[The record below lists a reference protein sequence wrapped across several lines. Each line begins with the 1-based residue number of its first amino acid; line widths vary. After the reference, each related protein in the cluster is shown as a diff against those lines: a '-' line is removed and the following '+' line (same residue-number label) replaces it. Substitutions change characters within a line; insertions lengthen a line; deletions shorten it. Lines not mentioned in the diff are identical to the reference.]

1 MKQLRGKWAVVTGA
15 ASGIGRA
22 IARQLAEEGTHL
34 WLIDRN
40 PNTLEAVAAECGEF
54 DIQIE
59 SRVVDLSVPEEV
71 EELAAELLDAAT
83 PVDLLVNNAGVAYYG
98 PTAAMEDDAWNQLM
112 AVNLQAPLLLT
123 RRLLPRLLEQ
133 SEAHVLNVA
142 SILGLVAHR
151 KACAYHVSKYAMVG
165 FSEALRAEFT
175 RAGLGVT
182 VLCPGFVTTRLFDRG
197 MVGKSETAFKP
208 PPAWLCATPEK
219 VAAKAIRGIKRNRR
233 MVLVT
238 PLAHLLFTCKRL
250 FPGLLDWLQTR
261 RSRRRRQDNSR
272 QASSRQDNGH
282 QSNSHQANTGRTTL
296 PETSVKRRSRPL

>member
-1 MKQLRGKWAVVTGA
+1 MKKQR
-15 ASGIGRA
+15 R
-22 IARQLAEEGTHL
+22 LAHEGTHL

-40 PNTLEAVAAECGEF
+40 ADALETVSAECRRLGVLVEL
-54 DIQIE
+54 
-59 SRVVDLSVPEEV
+59 RVVDLTV
-71 EELAAELLDAAT
+71 EEEIESLAAELLDADT
-83 PVDLLVNNAGVAYYG
+83 PIDVLVNNAGVAYYG
-98 PTAAMEDDAWNQLM
+98 ATSAMEDEAWNQLM
-112 AVNLQAPLLLT
+112 AVNLHAPVLLT

-133 SEAHVLNVA
+133 PEAHVLNVS

-151 KACAYHVSKYAMVG
+151 KACAYHVSKFAMVG

-197 MVGKSETAFKP
+197 MVGASETAFKP

-219 VAAKAIRGIKRNRR
+219 VAAKAIRGIQRNRR

-238 PLAHLLFTCKRL
+238 PLAHALHTFKRF

-261 RSRRRRQDNSR
+261 RSRRRR
-272 QASSRQDNGH
+272 
-282 QSNSHQANTGRTTL
+282 HQANTGRTTL
-296 PETSVKRRSRPL
+296 PETSVSRRSRPL

>member
-1 MKQLRGKWAVVTGA
+1 
-15 ASGIGRA
+15 
-22 IARQLAEEGTHL
+22 
-34 WLIDRN
+34 
-40 PNTLEAVAAECGEF
+40 LEAVVAECGEF

-59 SRVVDLSVPEEV
+59 SRVVDLSVPEEI

-98 PTAAMEDDAWNQLM
+98 PTAAMEDDAWNLLM
-112 AVNLQAPLLLT
+112 SVNLQAPLLLT

-272 QASSRQDNGH
+272 QDNGH

>member
-15 ASGIGRA
+15 GSGIGQA
-22 IARQLAEEGTHL
+22 IARRLAHEGTHL

-40 PNTLEAVAAECGEF
+40 ADALETVSAECRRLGVLV
-54 DIQIE
+54 E
-59 SRVVDLSVPEEV
+59 SRVVDLTV
-71 EELAAELLDAAT
+71 EEEIETLAAELLDADT
-83 PVDLLVNNAGVAYYG
+83 PIDVLVNNAGVAYYG
-98 PTAAMEDDAWNQLM
+98 ATAAMEDEAWNQLM
-112 AVNLQAPLLLT
+112 AVNLHAPVLLT

-133 SEAHVLNVA
+133 PEAHVLNVS

-151 KACAYHVSKYAMVG
+151 KACAYHVSKFAMVG

-197 MVGKSETAFKP
+197 MVGASETAFKP

-219 VAAKAIRGIKRNRR
+219 VAAKAIRGILRNRR

-238 PLAHLLFTCKRL
+238 PLAHALHTFKRF

-261 RSRRRRQDNSR
+261 RSRRRR
-272 QASSRQDNGH
+272 
-282 QSNSHQANTGRTTL
+282 HQANTGRTTL
-296 PETSVKRRSRPL
+296 PETSVSRRSRPL

>member
-1 MKQLRGKWAVVTGA
+1 MKKLRGKWAVVTGA
-15 ASGIGRA
+15 GSGIGQA
-22 IARQLAEEGTHL
+22 IARRLAHEGTHL

-40 PNTLEAVAAECGEF
+40 ADALETVSAECRRLGVLV
-54 DIQIE
+54 E
-59 SRVVDLSVPEEV
+59 SRVVDLTV
-71 EELAAELLDAAT
+71 EEEIETLAAELLDADT
-83 PVDLLVNNAGVAYYG
+83 PIDVLVNNAGVAYYG
-98 PTAAMEDDAWNQLM
+98 ATAAMEDEAWNQLM
-112 AVNLQAPLLLT
+112 AVNLHAPVLLT

-133 SEAHVLNVA
+133 PEAHVLNVS

-151 KACAYHVSKYAMVG
+151 KACAYHVSKFAMVG

-197 MVGKSETAFKP
+197 MVGASETAFKP

-219 VAAKAIRGIKRNRR
+219 VAAKAIRGIQRNRR

-238 PLAHLLFTCKRL
+238 PLAHALHTFKRF

-261 RSRRRRQDNSR
+261 RSRRRR
-272 QASSRQDNGH
+272 
-282 QSNSHQANTGRTTL
+282 HQANTGRTTL
-296 PETSVKRRSRPL
+296 PETSVNRRSRPL

>member
-15 ASGIGRA
+15 GSGIGQA
-22 IARQLAEEGTHL
+22 IARRLAHEGTHL

-40 PNTLEAVAAECGEF
+40 ADALETVSAECRRLGVLV
-54 DIQIE
+54 E
-59 SRVVDLSVPEEV
+59 SRVVDLTV
-71 EELAAELLDAAT
+71 EEEIETLAAELLDADT
-83 PVDLLVNNAGVAYYG
+83 PIDVLVNNAGVAYYG
-98 PTAAMEDDAWNQLM
+98 ATAAMEDEAWNQLM
-112 AVNLQAPLLLT
+112 AVNLHAPVLLT

-133 SEAHVLNVA
+133 PEAHVLNVS

-151 KACAYHVSKYAMVG
+151 KACAYHVSKFAMVG

-197 MVGKSETAFKP
+197 MVGASETAFKP

-219 VAAKAIRGIKRNRR
+219 VAAKAIRGIQRNRR

-238 PLAHLLFTCKRL
+238 PLAHALHTFKRF

-261 RSRRRRQDNSR
+261 RSRRRR
-272 QASSRQDNGH
+272 
-282 QSNSHQANTGRTTL
+282 HQANTGRTTL
-296 PETSVKRRSRPL
+296 PETSVNRRSRPL

>member
-1 MKQLRGKWAVVTGA
+1 MKKLRGKWAVVTGA
-15 ASGIGRA
+15 GSGIGQA
-22 IARQLAEEGTHL
+22 IARRLAHEGTHL

-40 PNTLEAVAAECGEF
+40 ADALETVSAECRRLGVLVEL
-54 DIQIE
+54 
-59 SRVVDLSVPEEV
+59 RVVDLTV
-71 EELAAELLDAAT
+71 EEEIESLAAELLDADT
-83 PVDLLVNNAGVAYYG
+83 PIDVLVNNAGVAYYG
-98 PTAAMEDDAWNQLM
+98 ATSAMEDEAWNQLM
-112 AVNLQAPLLLT
+112 AVNLHAPVLLT

-133 SEAHVLNVA
+133 PEAHVLNVS

-151 KACAYHVSKYAMVG
+151 KACAYHVSKFAMVG

-197 MVGKSETAFKP
+197 MVGASETAFKP

-219 VAAKAIRGIKRNRR
+219 VAAKAIRGIQRNRR

-238 PLAHLLFTCKRL
+238 PLAHALHTFKRF

-261 RSRRRRQDNSR
+261 RSRRRR
-272 QASSRQDNGH
+272 
-282 QSNSHQANTGRTTL
+282 HQANTGRTTL
-296 PETSVKRRSRPL
+296 PETSVSRRSRPL

>member
-15 ASGIGRA
+15 GSGIGQA
-22 IARQLAEEGTHL
+22 IARRLAHEGTHL

-40 PNTLEAVAAECGEF
+40 ADALETVSAECRRLGVLV
-54 DIQIE
+54 E
-59 SRVVDLSVPEEV
+59 SRVVDLTV
-71 EELAAELLDAAT
+71 EEEIETLAAELLDADT
-83 PVDLLVNNAGVAYYG
+83 PIDVLVNNAGVAYYG
-98 PTAAMEDDAWNQLM
+98 ATAAMEDEAWNQLM
-112 AVNLQAPLLLT
+112 AVNLHAPVLLT

-133 SEAHVLNVA
+133 PEAHVLNVS

-151 KACAYHVSKYAMVG
+151 KACAYHVSKFAMVG

-197 MVGKSETAFKP
+197 MVGASETAFKP

-219 VAAKAIRGIKRNRR
+219 VAAKAIRGIQRNRR

-238 PLAHLLFTCKRL
+238 PLAHALHTFKRF

-261 RSRRRRQDNSR
+261 RSRRRR
-272 QASSRQDNGH
+272 
-282 QSNSHQANTGRTTL
+282 HQANTGRTTL
-296 PETSVKRRSRPL
+296 PETSVSRRSRPL

>member
-15 ASGIGRA
+15 GSGIGQA
-22 IARQLAEEGTHL
+22 IARRLAHEGTHL

-40 PNTLEAVAAECGEF
+40 ADALETVAAECRKLDVF
-54 DIQIE
+54 VE
-59 SRVVDLSVPEEV
+59 SRVVDLTV
-71 EELAAELLDAAT
+71 EEEIEAVAAELLDADT
-83 PVDLLVNNAGVAYYG
+83 PIDLLVNNAGVAYYG
-98 PTAAMEDDAWNQLM
+98 ATAAMEDEAWNQLM
-112 AVNLQAPLLLT
+112 AVNLHAPVLLT

-133 SEAHVLNVA
+133 PEAHVLNVS

-151 KACAYHVSKYAMVG
+151 KACAYHVSKFAMVG
-165 FSEALRAEFT
+165 FSESLRAEFT

-197 MVGKSETAFKP
+197 MVGASETAFKP

-219 VAAKAIRGIKRNRR
+219 VAAKAIRGIQRNRR

-238 PLAHLLFTCKRL
+238 PLAHALHTFKRF

-261 RSRRRRQDNSR
+261 RSRRRR
-272 QASSRQDNGH
+272 
-282 QSNSHQANTGRTTL
+282 HQANTGRTTL
-296 PETSVKRRSRPL
+296 PETSVSRRSRPL

>member
-15 ASGIGRA
+15 GSGIGQA
-22 IARQLAEEGTHL
+22 IARRLAHEGTHL

-40 PNTLEAVAAECGEF
+40 ADALETVSAECRRLGVLV
-54 DIQIE
+54 E
-59 SRVVDLSVPEEV
+59 SRVVDLTV
-71 EELAAELLDAAT
+71 EEEIETLAAELLDADT
-83 PVDLLVNNAGVAYYG
+83 PIDVLVNNAGVAYYG
-98 PTAAMEDDAWNQLM
+98 ATAAMEDEAWNQLM
-112 AVNLQAPLLLT
+112 AVNLHAPVLLT

-133 SEAHVLNVA
+133 PEAHVLNVS

-151 KACAYHVSKYAMVG
+151 KACAYHVSKFAMVG

-197 MVGKSETAFKP
+197 MVGASETAFKP

-219 VAAKAIRGIKRNRR
+219 VAAKAIRGIQRNRR

-238 PLAHLLFTCKRL
+238 PLAHALHTFKRF
-250 FPGLLDWLQTR
+250 FPSLLDWLQTR
-261 RSRRRRQDNSR
+261 RSRRRR
-272 QASSRQDNGH
+272 
-282 QSNSHQANTGRTTL
+282 HQANTGRTTL
-296 PETSVKRRSRPL
+296 PETSVNRRSRPL